1 MATMFAE
8 PSFPGIIKVTSNSGD
23 NDTDLSQGFVL
34 LKYYESITQDTVK
47 ADFTFADTGY
57 GVDGKSVLEGLPLV
71 GTEEVEMRLKDNYE
85 NELRFTPSIG
95 NSLYVNKVT
104 PIIEESK
111 RSLVNIKL
119 VSEEA
124 IRNEQGS
131 SRVNIRM
138 DGRISDHI
146 KRIFTDFLKT
156 EKELNIDETSN
167 NYNFIGNGRKPY
179 YLLNWLSKASVPSK
193 DGKEGDSAGFL
204 FYETSEGYYFRSIDS
219 FFAQDYN
226 GRKWKKK
233 YIYNESSK
241 IPADYDGKILEHT
254 ADNRVQIQEKLKMGA
269 YQTKLVVFDPF
280 NCAYRVFGQTAKET
294 EDQDGITIAGTNLP
308 QLNDKFEFNA
318 PKNSTRTT
326 YMLFDTGS
334 LPTGNTKQQVESSA
348 EQNFKSQTVL
358 NQAIRRY
365 NQLFSVVESITI
377 AADYSLHAGDAIFVD
392 FPALKAERDDEVDK
406 EYGGLYIIADLC
418 HYISSKETYTKL
430 NLVRDS
436 FGRINPRSK

>member
-1 MATMFAE
+1 M
-8 PSFPGIIKVTSNSGD
+8 
-23 NDTDLSQGFVL
+23 
-34 LKYYESITQDTVK
+34 
-47 ADFTFADTGY
+47 
-57 GVDGKSVLEGLPLV
+57 
-71 GTEEVEMRLKDNYE
+71 
-85 NELRFTPSIG
+85 
-95 NSLYVNKVT
+95 
-104 PIIEESK
+104 
-111 RSLVNIKL
+111 
-119 VSEEA
+119 
-124 IRNEQGS
+124 
-131 SRVNIRM
+131 
-138 DGRISDHI
+138 
-146 KRIFTDFLKT
+146 
-156 EKELNIDETSN
+156 
-167 NYNFIGNGRKPY
+167 
-179 YLLNWLSKASVPSK
+179 
-193 DGKEGDSAGFL
+193 
-204 FYETSEGYYFRSIDS
+204 
-219 FFAQDYN
+219 
-226 GRKWKKK
+226 
-233 YIYNESSK
+233 
-241 IPADYDGKILEHT
+241 
-254 ADNRVQIQEKLKMGA
+254 
-269 YQTKLVVFDPF
+269 VFDPF